1 MKILSIGLLAFLSWS
16 VFSAYIYVCKIK
28 GYCKE
33 VNINQLDTGVPFKMT
48 TDGDEPKSPGDKVAI
63 MPDNMIVYFAFDKSD
78 FLSDSQANDYFE
90 KSNEYFAQNPLA
102 RLNITGYADE
112 TGTDEYNQALG
123 YRRAQSMKLY
133 FENKGISETKITIGS
148 RGENDPSDDNK
159 TISGR
164 ANNRRTLIAIT
175 K

>member
-28 GYCKE
+28 GFCNEAKT
-33 VNINQLDTGVPFKMT
+33 IQLDTVVPFKMT
-48 TDGDEPKSPGDKVAI
+48 TEDNAQKSPGDKVAI
-63 MPDNMIVYFAFDKSD
+63 MPDNMIIYFAFDKSE
-78 FLSDSQANDYFE
+78 FLSDSQADDYFE
-90 KSNEYFAQNPLA
+90 KSNEYFGQNPQA

-112 TGTDEYNQALG
+112 IGSEDYNQALG

-133 FENKGISETKITIGS
+133 FENKGISGSRIEIGS
-148 RGENDPSDDNK
+148 RGEKDPADANN
-159 TISGR
+159 TICRQG
-164 ANNRRTLIAIT
+164 NNRRTIIAIT

>member
-28 GYCKE
+28 GFCNE

-48 TDGDEPKSPGDKVAI
+48 TGDNAQKSPGDKVAI
-63 MPDNMIVYFAFDKSD
+63 MPDNMIIYFAFDKSE
-78 FLSDSQANDYFE
+78 FLSDSQADEYFE
-90 KSNEYFAQNPLA
+90 KSNEYFGQNPLA

-112 TGTDEYNQALG
+112 IGSEDYNQALG

-133 FENKGISETKITIGS
+133 FENKGISGSRIEIGS
-148 RGENDPSDDNK
+148 RGEKDPADANNTSA
-159 TISGR
+159 GR
-164 ANNRRTLIAIT
+164 ANNRRTIIAIT